1 LIEKFLSEG
10 GHTVGDRE
18 RLPSSFL
25 KDNISALQVTY
36 EAFFGH
42 VRLVEGIVLP
52 SFVGCWAVV
61 GLRDTPGKEVGLITT
76 EQRLQSLLETALAT
90 GNLLEF
96 GGHQDARL
104 PWASGAVADIDVYK
118 ITGVTLYSFK

>member
-1 LIEKFLSEG
+1 MGEQ
-10 GHTVGDRE
+10 E
-18 RLPSSFL
+18 RLPPSFL
-25 KDNISALQVTY
+25 KDNISLLQVTY

-61 GLRDTPGKEVGLITT
+61 ALRDPPGKVEVGLITT

-90 GNLLEF
+90 GFLIEF
-96 GGHQDARL
+96 GGHSVATL
-104 PWASGAVADIDVYK
+104 PWAPGAAADVDMYKVTDVSVYN
-118 ITGVTLYSFK
+118 FK

>member
-1 LIEKFLSEG
+1 MG
-10 GHTVGDRE
+10 GQD

-25 KDNISALQVTY
+25 KDNISLLQVTY

-42 VRLVEGIVLP
+42 VTLVEGIVLP

-61 GLRDTPGKEVGLITT
+61 ALRDTPGKDVGVLTT

-90 GNLLEF
+90 GNLIEF
-96 GGHQDARL
+96 GGHRNASL
-104 PWASGAVADIDVYK
+104 PWAPGAVADVDVYR
-118 ITGVTLYSFK
+118 ITGVTVYSVK

>member
-1 LIEKFLSEG
+1 M
-10 GHTVGDRE
+10 GDQD

-25 KDNISALQVTY
+25 KDNISLLQVTY

-42 VRLVEGIVLP
+42 VTLVEGIVLP

-61 GLRDTPGKEVGLITT
+61 ALRDKPGKDVGVLTT

-90 GNLLEF
+90 GNLIAF
-96 GGHQDARL
+96 SGHQLAYT
-104 PWASGAVADIDVYK
+104 PWGGPGTAADDLYGINL
-118 ITGVTLYSFK
+118 VTLYSSK